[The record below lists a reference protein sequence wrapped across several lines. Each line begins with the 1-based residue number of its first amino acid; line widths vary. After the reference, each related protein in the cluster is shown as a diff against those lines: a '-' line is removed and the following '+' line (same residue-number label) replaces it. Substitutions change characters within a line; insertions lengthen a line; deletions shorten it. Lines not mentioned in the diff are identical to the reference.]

1 MSVSSINKFLSV
13 SFRFLILTGL
23 LLSCSKNNSASDRK
37 PSADLAPFYSSG
49 GVEQQV
55 VFTAAIRTND
65 FKLANVPQLS
75 QYQKTSFEKYTVKDL
90 VSFLYGPLTRREL
103 GGMRTDSKIT
113 VDWSSARQVGNT
125 VELNFTYEGAWII
138 SNTALYRKTIYN
150 LPLPYDTSILY
161 TDAWL
166 KCTDSDPEHQTE
178 SFYWYFWD
186 PARYGCDHQLG
197 THYQEIKIKL
207 GERTYN
213 QNLTFPN
220 YSEMVKSAGIEN
232 NLQMTFAF
240 GYVTDVEDSNPDRDN
255 DYGMTEY
262 RKFIRYM
269 DKQAKKLKLT
279 KTEITQSEYLNPL
292 YPEKVIGHRYQGNK
306 DGVNVDVK
314 VVTSANIDQME
325 LFAKSYAHDHDGFFA
340 WFGHS
345 RVGSGFDARNFK
357 SLVDEYPEYYSI
369 SPQYQLVYW
378 AGCNSYSYYTLPFF
392 EHKAN
397 VNANDPKGTLGLDIL
412 SNGLPSLFSFNA
424 YNAIATYNALINWE
438 TPTSYQAIVQDL
450 EKYGRDNGV
459 IVLVNVIGDED
470 NQ

>member
-1 MSVSSINKFLSV
+1 MFTNFYKTIFTSLVISAFV
-13 SFRFLILTGL
+13 
-23 LLSCSKNNSASDRK
+23 LSCTKNQSGHNQTPTTEQS
-37 PSADLAPFYSSG
+37 PFYTSG

-55 VFTAAIRTND
+55 RFKAAVRTTEFAMAD
-65 FKLANVPQLS
+65 MATLS
-75 QYQKTSFEKYTVKDL
+75 DYQKSSFEKYTVKE
-90 VSFLYGPLTRREL
+90 VVQFLFGPLTHREL

-113 VDWSSARQVGNT
+113 VDWSSARAAGANGEM
-125 VELNFTYEGAWII
+125 VELDYTYDGAWII
-138 SNTALYRKTIYN
+138 ANRALNEKTIFS
-150 LPLPYDTSILY
+150 LPVPYSTELLY

-166 KCTDSDPEHQTE
+166 ECTDSDPEHQTE
-178 SFYWYFWD
+178 DFYWYFWD
-186 PARYGCDHQLG
+186 PTRSGCDHELG
-197 THYQEIKIKL
+197 SEYQMITIKL
-207 GERTYN
+207 GDRTVN
-213 QNLTFPN
+213 QKLTFPN
-220 YSEMVKSAGIEN
+220 YSEILKSNNTEN

-240 GYVTDVEDSNPDRDN
+240 GYVSDVEDANPDKDT
-255 DYGMTEY
+255 DYGMSEY

-279 KTEITQSEYLNPL
+279 KTAITQAEYLDAS
-292 YPEKVIGHRYQGNK
+292 YPEKTIGYRYQGLKN
-306 DGVNVDVK
+306 GVKVDVK
-314 VVTSANIDQME
+314 IVTSANIDQME

-357 SLVDEYPEYYSI
+357 SMVDSNSEFYSI
-369 SPQYQLVYW
+369 TSQYQLVYW

-392 EHKAN
+392 DHKAKI
-397 VNANDPKGTLGLDIL
+397 NANDPKGTLGLDIL

-450 EKYGRDNGV
+450 ENYGRNSGV
-459 IVLVNVIGDED
+459 TVLVNVIGDED